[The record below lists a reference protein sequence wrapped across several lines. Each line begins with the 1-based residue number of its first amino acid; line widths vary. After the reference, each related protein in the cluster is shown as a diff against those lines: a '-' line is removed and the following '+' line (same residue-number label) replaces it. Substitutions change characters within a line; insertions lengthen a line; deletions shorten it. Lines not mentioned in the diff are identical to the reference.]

1 MSRRPI
7 LFSEVAKPLRNLWQK
22 FAIGGL
28 VGVSL
33 FLMISDQAGVATIKQ
48 VKSSVLDIMGIFLE
62 LGTQSTSIIRDNL
75 DTLKQISNL
84 KNELDRL
91 KKENQLLS
99 DWKHKAGALASQNAA
114 LRNLHN
120 FIPLAP
126 ADAISGRVIASSDGV
141 FSKSVLINIGKIN
154 GANTGQAVMSGVALI
169 GVVVQT
175 GNNYSRVL
183 LITDLNSQVPVRI
196 QNTGDPGIMMGD
208 NSKMTNLF
216 FLPQNST
223 ISEGDIVVTSG
234 GGGVLP
240 PDLPIGIVRRGS
252 GALFKVEPF
261 EDWSDLGY
269 IRILNYKFDGAI
281 LTK

>member
-7 LFSEVAKPLRNLWQK
+7 LFSEIAKPLRNFWQR

-33 FLMISDQAGVATIKQ
+33 FLMISDQVGVATIKQ
-48 VKSSVLDIMGIFLE
+48 VKSVVLDGMGIFLE
-62 LGTQSTSIIRDNL
+62 VGTQSTSIIRNNL

-84 KNELDRL
+84 KNELNRL

-99 DWKHKAGALASQNAA
+99 DWKHKAGALASQNEA
-114 LRNLHN
+114 LRKLHN
-120 FIPLAP
+120 FIPLPP
-126 ADAISGRVIASSDGV
+126 ANPISGRVIASSGGV
-141 FSKSVLINIGKIN
+141 FTKSVLINIGKIN
-154 GANTGQAVMSGVALI
+154 GAKIGQAVMSGVALI
-169 GVVVQT
+169 GVIVET

-183 LITDLNSQVPVRI
+183 LITDLNSQVPVRV
-196 QNTGDPGIMMGD
+196 QNTSDPGILMGD
-208 NSKMTNLF
+208 NSKMARLF
-216 FLPQNST
+216 FLPENSA

-240 PDLPIGIVRRGS
+240 PDLPIGIVRRGL

-261 EDWSDLGY
+261 EDWSGLGY
-269 IRILNYKFDGAI
+269 IRVLDYKFDGPI
-281 LTK
+281 LAE

>member
-7 LFSEVAKPLRNLWQK
+7 LFSEVAKPLRNLWQR
-22 FAIGGL
+22 FSIGGL

-48 VKSSVLDIMGIFLE
+48 FKSSVLDVMGIFLE
-62 LGTQSTSIIRDNL
+62 VGTQSTSIIRNNL

-91 KKENQLLS
+91 KTENQLLS
-99 DWKHKAGALASQNAA
+99 DWKHKAGALASQNEA

-120 FIPLAP
+120 FIPLP
-126 ADAISGRVIASSDGV
+126 VADPISGRVIASSGGV
-141 FSKSVLINIGKIN
+141 FTKSVLINIGKIN
-154 GANTGQAVMSGVALI
+154 GAKIGQAVLSGVALI
-169 GVVVQT
+169 GVIVET
-175 GNNYSRVL
+175 GNNFSRVL
-183 LITDLNSQVPVRI
+183 LITDLNSQVPVRV
-196 QNTGDPGIMMGD
+196 QNPGDPGILMGD
-208 NSKMTNLF
+208 NSKMASLV
-216 FLPQNST
+216 FLPQNSA

-252 GALFKVEPF
+252 GALFDVEPF
-261 EDWSDLGY
+261 EDWSNLSY
-269 IRILNYKFDGAI
+269 IKVLNYKFDGAI
-281 LTK
+281 LAK

>member
-7 LFSEVAKPLRNLWQK
+7 LFSEVAKPLRNLWQR

-48 VKSSVLDIMGIFLE
+48 FKSSVLDIVGIFLE
-62 LGTQSTSIIRDNL
+62 VGTQSTSIIRNNL

-84 KNELDRL
+84 KNELARL
-91 KKENQLLS
+91 KTENQLLS
-99 DWKHKAGALASQNAA
+99 DWKHTAGALASQNEA

-120 FIPLAP
+120 FIPLP
-126 ADAISGRVIASSDGV
+126 VADPISGRVIASSGGV
-141 FSKSVLINIGKIN
+141 FTKSVLINIGKIN
-154 GANTGQAVMSGVALI
+154 GGKIGQAVMSGVALI
-169 GVVVQT
+169 GVIVET
-175 GNNYSRVL
+175 GNNFSRVL

-196 QNTGDPGIMMGD
+196 QNTGDPGILMGD
-208 NSKMTNLF
+208 NSKMASLF
-216 FLPQNST
+216 FLPQNSA

-252 GALFKVEPF
+252 GALFDVEPF
-261 EDWSDLGY
+261 EDWSNLSY
-269 IRILNYKFDGAI
+269 IKVLNYKFDGAI
-281 LTK
+281 LAK

>member
-7 LFSEVAKPLRNLWQK
+7 LFSEVAKPLRNLWQR

-48 VKSSVLDIMGIFLE
+48 FKSSVLDIMGIFLE
-62 LGTQSTSIIRDNL
+62 VGTQSTSIIRNNL

-84 KNELDRL
+84 KNELNRL
-91 KKENQLLS
+91 KTENQLLS
-99 DWKHKAGALASQNAA
+99 DWKHKAGALASQNEA
-114 LRNLHN
+114 LRKLHN
-120 FIPLAP
+120 FIPLP
-126 ADAISGRVIASSDGV
+126 VADPISGRVIASSGGV
-141 FSKSVLINIGKIN
+141 FTKSVLINIGKIN
-154 GANTGQAVMSGVALI
+154 GAEIGQAVISGVALI
-169 GVVVQT
+169 GVIVET
-175 GNNYSRVL
+175 GNNFSRVL

-196 QNTGDPGIMMGD
+196 QNTGDPGILMGD
-208 NSKMTNLF
+208 NSKMASLF
-216 FLPQNST
+216 FLPQNSA

-252 GALFKVEPF
+252 GALFDVEPF
-261 EDWSDLGY
+261 EDWSNLSY
-269 IRILNYKFDGAI
+269 IKVLNYKFDGAI
-281 LTK
+281 LAK

>member
-7 LFSEVAKPLRNLWQK
+7 LFSEVAKPLRNLWQR
-22 FAIGGL
+22 FSIWGL

-48 VKSSVLDIMGIFLE
+48 FKSSVLDIMGIFLE
-62 LGTQSTSIIRDNL
+62 VGTQSTSIIRNNL

-84 KNELDRL
+84 KNELNRL
-91 KKENQLLS
+91 KTENQLLS
-99 DWKHKAGALASQNAA
+99 DWKHKAGALASQNEA

-120 FIPLAP
+120 FIPLP
-126 ADAISGRVIASSDGV
+126 VADPISGRVIASSGGV
-141 FSKSVLINIGKIN
+141 FTKSVLINIGKIN
-154 GANTGQAVMSGVALI
+154 GAEIGQAVISGVALI
-169 GVVVQT
+169 GVIVET
-175 GNNYSRVL
+175 GNKFSRVL

-196 QNTGDPGIMMGD
+196 QNTGDPGILMGD
-208 NSKMTNLF
+208 NSKMASLF
-216 FLPQNST
+216 FLPQNSA

-252 GALFKVEPF
+252 GALFDVEPF
-261 EDWSDLGY
+261 EDWSNLSY
-269 IRILNYKFDGAI
+269 IKVLNYKFDGAI
-281 LTK
+281 LAK

>member
-7 LFSEVAKPLRNLWQK
+7 LFSEVAKPLRNLWQR

-48 VKSSVLDIMGIFLE
+48 FKSSVLDVMGIFLE
-62 LGTQSTSIIRDNL
+62 VGTQSTSIIRNNL

-91 KKENQLLS
+91 KTENQLLS
-99 DWKHKAGALASQNAA
+99 DWKHKAGALASQNEA

-120 FIPLAP
+120 FIPLP
-126 ADAISGRVIASSDGV
+126 VADPISGRVIASSGGV
-141 FSKSVLINIGKIN
+141 FTKSVLINIGKIN
-154 GANTGQAVMSGVALI
+154 GAKIGQAVMSRVALI
-169 GVVVQT
+169 GVIVET
-175 GNNYSRVL
+175 GNNFSRVL
-183 LITDLNSQVPVRI
+183 LITDLNSQVPVRV
-196 QNTGDPGIMMGD
+196 QNTGDPGILMGD
-208 NSKMTNLF
+208 NSKMASLF
-216 FLPQNST
+216 FLPQNSA

-252 GALFKVEPF
+252 GASFDVEPF
-261 EDWSDLGY
+261 EDWSNLNY
-269 IRILNYKFDGAI
+269 IKVLNYKFDGVI
-281 LTK
+281 LAK

>member
-7 LFSEVAKPLRNLWQK
+7 LFSEVAKPLRNLWQR

-48 VKSSVLDIMGIFLE
+48 FKSSVLDIMGIFLE
-62 LGTQSTSIIRDNL
+62 VGTQSTSIIRNNL

-84 KNELDRL
+84 KNELGRL
-91 KKENQLLS
+91 KIENQLLS
-99 DWKHKAGALASQNAA
+99 DWKHKAGALASQNEA

-120 FIPLAP
+120 FIPLP
-126 ADAISGRVIASSDGV
+126 VADPISGRVIASSGGV
-141 FSKSVLINIGKIN
+141 FTKSVLINIGKTN
-154 GANTGQAVMSGVALI
+154 GAKIGQAVMSGVALI
-169 GVVVQT
+169 GVIVET
-175 GNNYSRVL
+175 GNNFSRVL

-196 QNTGDPGIMMGD
+196 QNTGDPGILMGD
-208 NSKMTNLF
+208 NSKMASLF
-216 FLPQNST
+216 FLPQNSA

-252 GALFKVEPF
+252 GALFDVEPF
-261 EDWSDLGY
+261 EDWSNLSY
-269 IRILNYKFDGAI
+269 IKVLNYKFDGAI
-281 LTK
+281 LAK